1 MDLYS
6 ILKLL
11 HVIAALA
18 WVGGGL
24 TMLAQAIFA
33 VRDKGEAET
42 IRSIEAQGALA
53 KRWFIPA
60 SLLTVIF
67 GVALAFV
74 GGLWDQLWIILG
86 LIGFAATFITG
97 IAVFEPTAKSMNVLM
112 SEGREDEAVMLGR
125 RMLRIAKFD
134 YTVMMLVIADMVLKP
149 TWTDY
154 PLLAVMA
161 AVLIAGAAI
170 FLFGFGRRPQAQA
183 A

>member
-24 TMLAQAIFA
+24 TMLAQSIFTI
-33 VRDKGEAET
+33 RDKGEVET
-42 IRSIEAQGALA
+42 IQAIGSIGSMA

-60 SLLTVIF
+60 SLATVVF
-67 GVALAFV
+67 GVAMAFV
-74 GGLWDQLWIILG
+74 GGLWGELWIILG
-86 LIGFAATFITG
+86 LAGFAATFLTG
-97 IAVFEPTAKSMNVLM
+97 MLGLEPMSKTMSVLM
-112 SEGREDEAVMLGR
+112 SQGREAEAVMVGR
-125 RMLRIAKFD
+125 KLLRISKFD
-134 YTVMMLVIADMVLKP
+134 YTVMMVVIADMVLKP

-161 AVLIAGAAI
+161 AVLIAGAAV
-170 FLFGFGRRPQAQA
+170 FLAGFGRRPQAQA